1 MRFKRC
7 EGPRCRGAERPYS
20 AFEPDVG
27 EADFLRPMCRVCDKA
42 AAEEESNGG
51 DEPEGGH
58 GMATTKKVC
67 RVCEEEKAVTEF
79 QKAKG
84 GIHGVAATCKVCSY
98 AKQKERAAAKRK
110 GTPAAPP
117 AGAVA
122 KGARKPAVPA
132 AKRRARR
139 PRAPAPRMDAAPVG
153 VVGGPATW
161 DYLEAAHMLRI
172 VHEGPRP
179 EDGPLVRKLAQHRLS
194 EILNGGV

>member
-84 GIHGVAATCKVCSY
+84 GIHGVAATCKACSY
-98 AKQKERAAAKRK
+98 AKQKERAAKRK
-110 GTPAAPP
+110 AGRPEKGTGAAVT
-117 AGAVA
+117 ALAEA
-122 KGARKPAVPA
+122 KK
-132 AKRRARR
+132 RARR

-194 EILNGGV
+194 EILNGGL